1 MNCNNGH
8 FTAVGKVLRTDG
20 EVQPE
25 VVELLLDDEL
35 VPRAAVDADLHQ
47 EGGVLHGLGTVA
59 TDEVCGVAAQMVRVL
74 VAAHLGRCRTSRT
87 GPAGCRSARCNA
99 GAGLPTT
106 RIRGA
111 GSLLVPVPARCK
123 SRGDSMRSPSP

>member
-1 MNCNNGH
+1 MNCYDRH
-8 FTAVGKVLRTDG
+8 FAAVGEVLRTDG

-59 TDEVCGVAAQMVRVL
+59 ADEVCGVAAQMVRVL
-74 VAAHLGRCRTSRT
+74 VAAHLVVQLVAAVAAAHADGRV
-87 GPAGCRSARCNA
+87 SAR
-99 GAGLPTT
+99 GAV
-106 RIRGA
+106 A
-111 GSLLVPVPARCK
+111 LVVALAQVFQCK
-123 SRGDSMRSPSP
+123 